1 MENIDNSIVVSII
14 KTMNIRKE
22 SITIISDLIF
32 ILGLKN
38 NIPAINKF

>member
-38 NIPAINKF
+38 NIPAINKL